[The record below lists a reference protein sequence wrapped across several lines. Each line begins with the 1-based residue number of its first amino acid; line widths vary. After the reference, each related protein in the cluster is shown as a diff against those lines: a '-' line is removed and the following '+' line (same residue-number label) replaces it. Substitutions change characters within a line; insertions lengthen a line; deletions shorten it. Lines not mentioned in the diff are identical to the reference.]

1 MRKEKARKQYSRL
14 CRSKRAM
21 AIPVTFFM
29 LFVSLMLIITATYYV
44 AMTRISA
51 QGKVFNFSAAKQS
64 MIALEKNIET
74 VLWSPGASQ
83 VYYVDDFGG
92 NLKIM
97 PTAKILLLNLTDN
110 NFSDVILN
118 SAHAILNS
126 PVGEVFY
133 ELSHAEPGSSGLFL
147 EGDARVIVN
156 SSSATMSQ
164 LQLSTGET
172 TQEIRLTYRPL
183 ASSMVT
189 GSSGGKPVNTVR
201 IYVINMNLS
210 QGLSL
215 SGGFYLKATCV
226 SVTSITR
233 SYNINST
240 ISSIQV
246 KTVFDGVNGT
256 VSLPISSNVSGS
268 FVNVELMACNVQL
281 QRVEV

>member
-1 MRKEKARKQYSRL
+1 
-14 CRSKRAM
+14 M
-21 AIPVTFFM
+21 AIPITFLM

-44 AMTRISA
+44 AVTRISA
-51 QGKVFNFSAAKQS
+51 QGQVLNFSAAKQS
-64 MIALEKNIET
+64 MIDLEKNIET

-92 NLKIM
+92 NLEIM
-97 PTAKILLLNLTDN
+97 PTAKILLLSLTDN
-110 NFSDVILN
+110 NSSDVTLN
-118 SAHAILNS
+118 SAGAIFNS
-126 PVGEVFY
+126 PVGEVVY
-133 ELSHAEPGSSGLFL
+133 NLSYAEPGSSGLFL

-164 LQLSTGET
+164 LQLATGET

-189 GSSGGKPVNTVR
+189 GSNSSKPVNTVR
-201 IYVINMNLS
+201 IYVINMTLPQSLNLS
-210 QGLSL
+210 QSLSL

-233 SYNINST
+233 SCNVSA

-246 KTVFDGVNGT
+246 KAVFDGVNGM
-256 VSLPISSNVSGS
+256 VSLPISSNVTSGA
-268 FVNVELMACNVQL
+268 VVKVELMTCNVQL
-281 QRVEV
+281 QNVEV

>member
-14 CRSKRAM
+14 CPSKRAM
-21 AIPVTFFM
+21 AIPITFFM

-51 QGKVFNFSAAKQS
+51 QGQVLNFSAAKQS
-64 MIALEKNIET
+64 MIALEKNIEA

-83 VYYVDDFGG
+83 IYYVDDFGG
-92 NLKIM
+92 NLEIM

-110 NFSDVILN
+110 NFSD
-118 SAHAILNS
+118 AILNS
-126 PVGEVFY
+126 PIGEVVY
-133 ELSHAEPGSSGLFL
+133 QLSYVEPGSSGLFL
-147 EGDARVIVN
+147 EGDARAIVN

-172 TQEIRLTYRPL
+172 AQEISLAYRPL

-201 IYVINMNLS
+201 IYAINMNLS
-210 QGLSL
+210 QSLSL
-215 SGGFYLKATCV
+215 PGGFYLKATCV
-226 SVTSITR
+226 SVTSTTR
-233 SYNINST
+233 SYNLSYA

-246 KTVFDGVNGT
+246 KTVFDSVNGT
-256 VSLPISSNVSGS
+256 VSLPISSNVPGAV
-268 FVNVELMACNVQL
+268 VNVELIACNVQL